1 MTLHRPSMIDRVD
14 IDSTVSDSGDDG
26 TYDTAR
32 ESHTAGMGETRGSG
46 GGLDQG
52 FESWEEDQGGREEE
66 TTDSS
71 SDSVTSE
78 VMVVRTR

>member
-1 MTLHRPSMIDRVD
+1 MD

-26 TYDTAR
+26 TYETAR
-32 ESHTAGMGETRGSG
+32 ESHTAGTGETRGSG
-46 GGLDQG
+46 GG
-52 FESWEEDQGGREEE
+52 FEIGEELGEDDDEEEGEGEE